1 MNDVSA
7 NSAEEAAK
15 TEHDDS
21 LASVGGAV
29 STEAVALGTR
39 AATNETERAG
49 EVSQDVLRELEKE
62 GHDRAKTASV
72 SSIGDDADALV
83 GETVAERYRI
93 TALIGLGG
101 MGAVYRAE
109 HIHMKKTVALKVLHR
124 EMTALSEVVA
134 RFEQEAVAAA
144 RIEHPNVV
152 QARDFGR
159 LQDGAFYLVLDYVEG
174 RSLSDVMQER
184 LPLAR
189 VLTISGQIAEALE
202 AAHQNNIVHRDLKPD
217 NVMLVE
223 REGEPELVKVL
234 DFGIAKV
241 SLLERGQSDKPITKT
256 GTVFGTPEYMSPE
269 QAAGQPVDYRGD
281 IYSLGILMY
290 EMLAG
295 TPPFSGDEVAAILL
309 TQITQPP
316 PPLPSTVPLAVRQ
329 LVGELLSKDPGQRPQ
344 HAGEVVQ
351 RILALL
357 GSAQV
362 PVVQSKTR
370 TRLISVKS
378 YPRITW
384 IQRLDSG
391 RWGTR
396 VQLAGI
402 VMPAWRLG
410 ALVLVLTGIGFG
422 AGATVLGLS
431 KQSDAPSEP
440 AVGAAEAQPIP
451 SLTAKAAPLNEEAPK
466 VDPEQ
471 DKLLRQAFLGDPK
484 ALETL
489 EARPIESRSARDWIS
504 IAAGREKAGRDVDAL
519 RAYREALQKEPTLGE
534 DQALRKFVW
543 SISRKPEASEMA
555 LRLMADF
562 FGSKGADMLYRFW
575 VESRQVTPMTTLAR
589 ELVYTKAVRGVAT
602 PALAFVL
609 DWREAVNC
617 DDYAAL
623 LPRAQLN
630 ADQRALMVL
639 QRALHKNAC
648 NLPDETLRA
657 AIVVAK
663 ERPEPVPW

>member
-1 MNDVSA
+1 MMAD
-7 NSAEEAAK
+7 AETSLGQERAK
-15 TEHDDS
+15 
-21 LASVGGAV
+21 AAV
-29 STEAVALGTR
+29 SSKAGSLTD
-39 AATNETERAG
+39 AA
-49 EVSQDVLRELEKE
+49 DVL
-62 GHDRAKTASV
+62 
-72 SSIGDDADALV
+72 V
-83 GETVAERYRI
+83 GKTVAERYRI

-124 EMTALSEVVA
+124 EMTALPEVVA

-159 LQDGAFYLVLDYVEG
+159 LEDGAFYLVLDYVEG
-174 RSLSDVMQER
+174 RSLSDVMQDR
-184 LPLAR
+184 LPLGR
-189 VLTISGQIAEALE
+189 VLAISGQIAEALE

-223 REGEPELVKVL
+223 RDGDPELVKVL

-241 SLLERGQSDKPITKT
+241 SLRDRGSDRPITKT

-269 QAAGQPVDYRGD
+269 QAAGQKVDYRGD
-281 IYSLGILMY
+281 IYSLGVLMY
-290 EMLAG
+290 EMLSG
-295 TPPFSGDEVAAILL
+295 GPPFTGDEVSSILL
-309 TQITQPP
+309 MQITQSP

-329 LVGELLSKDPGQRPQ
+329 LVVELLSKEPNQRP
-344 HAGEVVQ
+344 HSAAEVVQ

-357 GSAQV
+357 GAQV
-362 PVVQSKTR
+362 PVTQSKTR

-391 RWGTR
+391 PWGRR
-396 VQLAGI
+396 VAVAGL
-402 VMPAWRLG
+402 VMPTWRLV
-410 ALVLVLTGIGFG
+410 VLVLGLTGLGFG
-422 AGATVLGLS
+422 AALALLGVRS
-431 KQSDAPSEP
+431 EAPAP
-440 AVGAAEAQPIP
+440 AVAAAEPVVA
-451 SLTAKAAPLNEEAPK
+451 LAPK
-466 VDPEQ
+466 PAAVARPQAEAVPPANPEQ
-471 DKLLRQAFLGDPK
+471 DKLLGLAFLGDAK
-484 ALETL
+484 ALEEL
-489 EARPIESRSARDWIS
+489 EARPEATRTTREWLSL
-504 IAAGREKAGRDVDAL
+504 AAGRERAGHELDAL
-519 RAYREALQKEPTLGE
+519 KAYAEALRREPTLGE

-543 SISRKPEASEMA
+543 EICRKPEASELA
-555 LRLMADF
+555 LRLAAQY

-575 VESRQVTPMTTLAR
+575 VESREVTPMTQLAR
-589 ELVYTKAVRGVAT
+589 ELVYTKPVRTSAT

-609 DWREAVNC
+609 DWREAVSCN
-617 DDYAAL
+617 DYAAI

-639 QRALHKNAC
+639 QRALRKNSC
-648 NLPDETLRA
+648 KLPEETLQA

-663 ERPEPVPW
+663 QRPEPVPW

>member
-1 MNDVSA
+1 MSA

-15 TEHDDS
+15 PEHDGQLS
-21 LASVGGAV
+21 SVERSAWAAMKDGPTADV
-29 STEAVALGTR
+29 VEADGD
-39 AATNETERAG
+39 AAGQERAKAAAANVG
-49 EVSQDVLRELEKE
+49 SLTDSADVL
-62 GHDRAKTASV
+62 
-72 SSIGDDADALV
+72 V
-83 GETVAERYRI
+83 GKTVAERYRI

-124 EMTALSEVVA
+124 EMTALPEVVA

-159 LQDGAFYLVLDYVEG
+159 LDDGAFYLVLDYVEG
-174 RSLSDVMQER
+174 RCLSEVMQER
-184 LPLAR
+184 LPLPR

-217 NVMLVE
+217 NVMLLE
-223 REGEPELVKVL
+223 RDGEPELVKVL

-241 SLLERGQSDKPITKT
+241 TLRDRGQSDKPITKT

-269 QAAGQPVDYRGD
+269 QAAGQKVDYRGD
-281 IYSLGILMY
+281 IYSLGVLMY
-290 EMLAG
+290 EMLSG
-295 TPPFSGDEVAAILL
+295 GPPFTGDEVGAILL
-309 TQITQPP
+309 MQITQTP
-316 PPLPSTVPLAVRQ
+316 PPLPSTVPLSVRQ
-329 LVGELLSKDPGQRPQ
+329 LVGELLSKEPSQRPQ
-344 HAGEVVQ
+344 HASEVVQ

-357 GSAQV
+357 GGAPV
-362 PVVQSKTR
+362 PATQSKTR

-391 RWGTR
+391 SWGRR
-396 VQLAGI
+396 VTVGGL

-410 ALVLVLTGIGFG
+410 VLVFLLTGVGFG
-422 AGATVLGLS
+422 LGASLLWWGT
-431 KQSDAPSEP
+431 QNHHTPSETAVAVPVQPPP
-440 AVGAAEAQPIP
+440 AKPPAPAPAASDVPP
-451 SLTAKAAPLNEEAPK
+451 KAN
-466 VDPEQ
+466 PEQ
-471 DKLLRQAFLGDPK
+471 DKLLGLAFLGEPK
-484 ALETL
+484 ALEAL
-489 EARPIESRSARDWIS
+489 EARPEATRSAREWLS
-504 IAAGREKAGRDVDAL
+504 IAAGRERAGRDADAL
-519 RAYREALQKEPTLGE
+519 SAYREALRREPTLGE

-543 SISRKPEASEMA
+543 GISRKPETSEMA
-555 LRLMADF
+555 VRMMADF

-575 VESRQVTPMTTLAR
+575 VESREVTPMTQLAR
-589 ELVYTKAVRGVAT
+589 ELVYTKQVRASAT
-602 PALAFVL
+602 PGLAFVL
-609 DWREAVNC
+609 DWREAVSC
-617 DDYAAL
+617 EDYAAL
-623 LPRAQLN
+623 LPRAQIS

-639 QRALHKNAC
+639 QRSLRKNSC
-648 NLPDETLRA
+648 KLPEETLRA